1 MEPEE
6 EFCDDCGDSIGQ
18 EPWDFLCYRCREII
32 EEQDL
37 LEEMPGQLNGRAS
50 G

>member
-18 EPWDFLCYRCREII
+18 EPWDFLCWRCREICD
-32 EEQDL
+32 EQDL
-37 LEEMPGQLNGRAS
+37 LEQMPE
-50 G
+50 